1 MSHPPPA
8 HHSHPSFSSTP
19 TPSLSNSAATNG
31 NGGGGGGGGGSG
43 ANGRSDGNETPP
55 KRSRNDSGPQR
66 GNSSGDQQHSSSQQ
80 QQYVPRSFPPST
92 NSSFSTH
99 PASPPRNDT
108 LPLRQSSSS
117 IIDPS
122 SSPPPRTC
130 LLIIDVQNDFCTGS
144 LKAPDA
150 LSIIPV
156 INQLR
161 VRYDWDLVVFT
172 ADAHP
177 TDHVSFYINHASD
190 TKAQL
195 LQPYRLSN
203 GAIQV
208 LWPVHCVKSTWGA
221 QLHNDLIKDP
231 SDVLVEK
238 GTEQDQEFYS
248 AFVSTDGRHQTHLS
262 ALLHS
267 HGITHLAACGLVYEY
282 CVGNSALDA
291 ASEGF
296 KTCVLSE
303 ATRGL
308 TQDGM
313 EEMTNRMKTAGVN
326 VIQVAQLE
334 QQGFRPKV
342 HLQLPSRMLT
352 SPTRSAS
359 ASGAASPSASSSPR
373 VTPSLSSPL
382 GAASAYRH
390 QHPQLQQHYAAAA
403 MAASPHRPYSNLYL
417 Q

>member
-1 MSHPPPA
+1 M
-8 HHSHPSFSSTP
+8 
-19 TPSLSNSAATNG
+19 
-31 NGGGGGGGGGSG
+31 
-43 ANGRSDGNETPP
+43 
-55 KRSRNDSGPQR
+55 
-66 GNSSGDQQHSSSQQ
+66 
-80 QQYVPRSFPPST
+80 
-92 NSSFSTH
+92 
-99 PASPPRNDT
+99 
-108 LPLRQSSSS
+108 
-117 IIDPS
+117 
-122 SSPPPRTC
+122 
-130 LLIIDVQNDFCTGS
+130 
-144 LKAPDA
+144 
-150 LSIIPV
+150 